1 MAEYSKIAQGSVV
14 STGGATNVIL
24 PFQPSFI
31 EIWNST
37 RAGNAGVNYASWMSE
52 MGQGSAYLVTTSTG
66 TPNTDT
72 ATYITSGGF
81 STFSGGLSIQ
91 YGATQLLGGS
101 GGITKASA
109 AVITTTANHGLVSG
123 NVVIFQNLYQT
134 ASTGMQQIAGIPFVV
149 TVLSATTFSIPWNT
163 NQSNYTAI
171 TSGGLNTL
179 AGFKQVLY
187 PSLYVPG
194 TSFISAISLGAT
206 TTVTTTAPHNFVVG
220 QEVGFRIPSAWGTT
234 QLNELPDV
242 LIPGSP
248 IYGYVTSVSSSTQV
262 VVNINSAAYTAFT
275 SNVAFA
281 NFSGLN
287 FPQIVAVGDNNSGSN
302 QFGYNSPTVYNGFS
316 TGAVSTTNGPAIAGA
331 YINATMQG
339 FIIGASVA
347 GTVSDVIYY
356 KAEYS
361 DSVSYTHLTLPTKRI
376 V

>member
-361 DSVSYTHLTLPTKRI
+361 DLIL
-376 V
+376 